1 VGDVD
6 REGGEVARE
15 CAKERDLSF
24 RDGSPPGRPL
34 AAEGQVVERDR
45 LQVGTEYSR
54 INLAFPLT
62 RDQPRLPGR

>member
-1 VGDVD
+1 MGDVD
-6 REGGEVARE
+6 RQRGEVARQ

-45 LQVGTEYSR
+45 LQVASEYSG
-54 INLAFPLT
+54 INIGINVAS
-62 RDQPRLPGR
+62 PGVNL